1 MILAFQTSK
10 YSTDDLLKSFTKNNS
25 KISRYCTFDEKKYMK
40 DYPSPSGV
48 LKTPV
53 FQHAELHWPD
63 LINTS
68 SEDVTAYMFWGFM
81 RNTKAIYDMAIRK
94 KKDFYFLDHAYIY
107 HSKHSIYQKNL
118 AHNPYFRMVKN
129 EVVLTTIKDT
139 DDTKLLKMR
148 EQFKR
153 GDELNILPWRKNGKY
168 ILIAPPTPWL
178 CKWLGINPEEF
189 MNQSIEEIKK
199 YTDREIRI
207 RYKKPQGNYNPI
219 PLEEDIDN
227 AWAVVSFQSS
237 VAVRAINRGVPS
249 FLMKPGYS
257 AAQPVS
263 STDLTKIETPFYPDN
278 RYEWLSSLCNDQ
290 FLKGEIISGKAYRYL
305 NDSRD

>member
-1 MILAFQTSK
+1 MILVFEVGK
-10 YSTDDLLKSFTKNNS
+10 GSTDNLLRSFTENNL
-25 KISRYCTFDEKKYMK
+25 KISKYCTFDQKKYMK
-40 DYPSPSGV
+40 DYPSPSGI

-53 FQHAELHWPD
+53 VQYAELHWPD

-68 SEDVTAYMFWGFM
+68 SEDLTAYMFWGFM

-107 HSKHSIYQKNL
+107 HKKHSIYQKNL

-129 EVVLTTIKDT
+129 EFVLTTIKDT

-148 EQFKR
+148 EQFKK
-153 GDELNILPWRKNGKY
+153 GDELDILPWRKNGKH
-168 ILIAPPTPWL
+168 ILIVPPSPWL
-178 CKWLGINPEEF
+178 CKWLGIDPEEL

-199 YTDREIRI
+199 HTDREINI
-207 RYKKPQGNYNPI
+207 RHKKPQGNYNTI

-257 AAQPVS
+257 AVQPVS

-278 RYEWLSSLCNDQ
+278 RYEWLSSLCNNQ

-305 NDSRD
+305 NDYRN